1 MSGCTGCGGC
11 ASGCGGCQSHVLLL
25 TEAEIRLL
33 RRFGDLAFLP
43 AACTRTNETPVYLS
57 DLGGR
62 AEISAAILALQVKRL
77 ISVDFALPLQGFDYA
92 GYEDYPVRGSMALT
106 AAGQEALDSPEHP
119 GLRGIKTKKD
129 VPDGTSFLFL
139 LPSGGVVIWTWL
151 LMWSMQ

>member
-1 MSGCTGCGGC
+1 MARPGNGGTFMSGCTGCGGC
-11 ASGCGGCQSHVLLL
+11 ASGCGGCQSHVLIL

-33 RRFGDLAFLP
+33 RRFGELAFLP

-77 ISVDFALPLQGFDYA
+77 ISVDFALPLQGCDYA

-106 AAGQEALDSPEHP
+106 AAGQEALDSLNIQGCGE
-119 GLRGIKTKKD
+119 
-129 VPDGTSFLFL
+129 
-139 LPSGGVVIWTWL
+139 
-151 LMWSMQ
+151 

>member
-1 MSGCTGCGGC
+1 MVSFAFFPPASALSADDSAVCESAEAASEATEPLC
-11 ASGCGGCQSHVLLL
+11 ASGCGGCQSHVLIL

-33 RRFGDLAFLP
+33 RRFGELAFLP

-92 GYEDYPVRGSMALT
+92 EYEDYPVRGSMALT
-106 AAGQEALDSPEHP
+106 AAGQEALDSLNIQGCGE
-119 GLRGIKTKKD
+119 
-129 VPDGTSFLFL
+129 
-139 LPSGGVVIWTWL
+139 
-151 LMWSMQ
+151 

>member
-1 MSGCTGCGGC
+1 MSGCTGCGSC
-11 ASGCGGCQSHVLLL
+11 ASGCGGCQSHVLL
-25 TEAEIRLL
+25 
-33 RRFGDLAFLP
+33 LAFLP

-106 AAGQEALDSPEHP
+106 AAGQEALDSLNIQGCGE
-119 GLRGIKTKKD
+119 
-129 VPDGTSFLFL
+129 
-139 LPSGGVVIWTWL
+139 
-151 LMWSMQ
+151 

>member
-1 MSGCTGCGGC
+1 MSGCTGCGSC

-33 RRFGDLAFLP
+33 RRFGELAFLP

-77 ISVDFALPLQGFDYA
+77 ISVDFACRCRA
-92 GYEDYPVRGSMALT
+92 STTRGMRTTRS
-106 AAGQEALDSPEHP
+106 AAAWP
-119 GLRGIKTKKD
+119 
-129 VPDGTSFLFL
+129 
-139 LPSGGVVIWTWL
+139 
-151 LMWSMQ
+151 

>member
-1 MSGCTGCGGC
+1 MARPGNGGI
-11 ASGCGGCQSHVLLL
+11 AYERLYRLRRMHV
-25 TEAEIRLL
+25 RLRRMPEL
-33 RRFGDLAFLP
+33 RRFGELAFLP

-106 AAGQEALDSPEHP
+106 AAGQEALDSLNIQGCGE
-119 GLRGIKTKKD
+119 
-129 VPDGTSFLFL
+129 
-139 LPSGGVVIWTWL
+139 
-151 LMWSMQ
+151 

>member
-1 MSGCTGCGGC
+1 MSGCTGCGSC

-33 RRFGDLAFLP
+33 RRFGELAFLP

-92 GYEDYPVRGSMALT
+92 EYEDYPVRGSMALT
-106 AAGQEALDSPEHP
+106 AAGQEALDSLCDVTRSVSKMTEIE
-119 GLRGIKTKKD
+119 GRGGKRWDKPKKAEKSRD
-129 VPDGTSFLFL
+129 C
-139 LPSGGVVIWTWL
+139 GGGKF
-151 LMWSMQ
+151 

>member
-1 MSGCTGCGGC
+1 M
-11 ASGCGGCQSHVLLL
+11 LL

-33 RRFGDLAFLP
+33 RRFGELAFLP

-57 DLGGR
+57 DLGDR

-106 AAGQEALDSPEHP
+106 AAGQEALDSLNIQ
-119 GLRGIKTKKD
+119 GLRGIKTKK
-129 VPDGTSFLFL
+129 TCRTARLFVFYCF
-139 LPSGGVVIWTWL
+139 PSGGVVIWTWL

>member
-1 MSGCTGCGGC
+1 MSGCT
-11 ASGCGGCQSHVLLL
+11 GCGGCQSHVLLL

-33 RRFGDLAFLP
+33 RRFGELAFLP

-106 AAGQEALDSPEHP
+106 AAGQEALDSLDIQGCGE
-119 GLRGIKTKKD
+119 
-129 VPDGTSFLFL
+129 
-139 LPSGGVVIWTWL
+139 
-151 LMWSMQ
+151 

>member
-1 MSGCTGCGGC
+1 MLRATTRARQDGAPRERRDLYERLYRLRQLRVRLRRLPEPCFAADRGYMSR
-11 ASGCGGCQSHVLLL
+11 A
-25 TEAEIRLL
+25 AFIMDRLL
-33 RRFGDLAFLP
+33 RRFGELAFLP

-106 AAGQEALDSPEHP
+106 AAGQEALDSLNIQGCGE
-119 GLRGIKTKKD
+119 
-129 VPDGTSFLFL
+129 
-139 LPSGGVVIWTWL
+139 
-151 LMWSMQ
+151 

>member
-1 MSGCTGCGGC
+1 MARPGNGGTFMSGCTGCGSC
-11 ASGCGGCQSHVLLL
+11 ASGCGSCQSHVLLL

-33 RRFGDLAFLP
+33 RRFGELTFLP

-106 AAGQEALDSPEHP
+106 AAGQEALDSLNIQGCGE
-119 GLRGIKTKKD
+119 
-129 VPDGTSFLFL
+129 
-139 LPSGGVVIWTWL
+139 
-151 LMWSMQ
+151 

>member
-1 MSGCTGCGGC
+1 MARPGNGGTFMSGCTGCGSC
-11 ASGCGGCQSHVLLL
+11 ASGCGGCQSPVLLL
-25 TEAEIRLL
+25 TEDIGYMSRAAFIMDRLL
-33 RRFGDLAFLP
+33 RRFGELAFLP

-106 AAGQEALDSPEHP
+106 AAGQEALDSLNIQGCGE
-119 GLRGIKTKKD
+119 
-129 VPDGTSFLFL
+129 
-139 LPSGGVVIWTWL
+139 
-151 LMWSMQ
+151 

>member
-1 MSGCTGCGGC
+1 MLRAKTGARHPG
-11 ASGCGGCQSHVLLL
+11 APRERRDLYERLYRLRQLRVRLRRL

-33 RRFGDLAFLP
+33 RRFGELAFLP

-106 AAGQEALDSPEHP
+106 AAGQEALDSLNIQGCGE
-119 GLRGIKTKKD
+119 
-129 VPDGTSFLFL
+129 
-139 LPSGGVVIWTWL
+139 
-151 LMWSMQ
+151 

>member
-1 MSGCTGCGGC
+1 MARPGNGGTFMSGCTGCGGC

-33 RRFGDLAFLP
+33 RRFGELAFLP

-77 ISVDFALPLQGFDYA
+77 ISVDFALPLFICHSY
-92 GYEDYPVRGSMALT
+92 
-106 AAGQEALDSPEHP
+106 HP
-119 GLRGIKTKKD
+119 NN
-129 VPDGTSFLFL
+129 LFN
-139 LPSGGVVIWTWL
+139 I
-151 LMWSMQ
+151 